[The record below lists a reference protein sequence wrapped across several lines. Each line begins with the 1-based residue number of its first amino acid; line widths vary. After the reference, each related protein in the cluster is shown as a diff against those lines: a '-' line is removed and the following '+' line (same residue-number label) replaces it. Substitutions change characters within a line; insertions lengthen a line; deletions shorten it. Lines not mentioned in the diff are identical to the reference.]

1 MSDPFRVL
9 LINPRATYAFE
20 IAQKRYPPL
29 NLLYLGTALRGA
41 GIEPRV
47 LDANALALSDE
58 EIAEATR
65 EFAPDLVGVPLY
77 TEIMAPVHRLV
88 SRLAEAVPGTRF
100 IFGGP
105 HASALPEHTI
115 ENYPQVDFVLRG
127 ESELSFPALCETL
140 RRGGALGEV
149 GGLSWR
155 KGDALVHNPD
165 AEFARAL
172 DAVGEPARDLVADV
186 YDRKRYYSLLV
197 RQRPVDTI
205 MTSRGCPFHCN
216 FCYNQNHTYRY
227 CSADHVLG
235 EIVSIR
241 QRGIRNI
248 EIVDDTFTFNR
259 DRAMDIFRRILA
271 EKLGISFRI
280 KSRVNVVDAEFL
292 ALARKAGAY
301 LIAYGC
307 ESGDDEMLRRMNKR
321 TKAEDNARAIRM
333 TKEAGIACH
342 TSWVLG
348 YPGETPESIG
358 RTVDFIVRTKPT
370 TAQVALLRPY
380 PQTVAYQEAKDAGLL
395 RGDWSVHSDEY
406 PWVQLPWVESRHELE
421 KVVQSAVRRVYY
433 RPYYVWQFGK
443 MVLAG
448 LNLTLA
454 RYAWQEM
461 RKTPGFLVRGKRVRS
476 GSV

>member
-1 MSDPFRVL
+1 MSDAFRVL
-9 LINPRATYAFE
+9 LINPRATYAYE
-20 IAQKRYPPL
+20 IAQKCYPPL
-29 NLLYLGTALRGA
+29 NLLYLATALRKA
-41 GIEPRV
+41 GVDPRV

-65 EFAPDLVGVPLY
+65 AFAPDLVGVPLY
-77 TEIMAPVHRLV
+77 TEIMASVYRLV

-100 IFGGP
+100 VFGGP
-105 HASALPEHTI
+105 HASALPEHVL
-115 ENYPQVDFVLRG
+115 NSYPQVDFVLRG
-127 ESELSFPALCETL
+127 ESELSLPVLCETL
-140 RRGGALGEV
+140 RRGGDLAEAP
-149 GGLSWR
+149 GLSWR
-155 KGDALVHNPD
+155 KGEAPVHNPD
-165 AEFARAL
+165 AEFARDL
-172 DAVGEPARDLVADV
+172 DAVGHPARDLVTDV
-186 YDRKRYYSLLV
+186 YERKLYYTLLV

-216 FCYNQNHTYRY
+216 FCYNQNHTYRHR
-227 CSADHVLG
+227 SADHVME
-235 EIVSIR
+235 EIAAIR
-241 QRGIRNI
+241 RRGVRNI

-259 DRAMDIFRRILA
+259 ERAMDIFRRIVD

-292 ALARKAGAY
+292 ATARKAGAY

-307 ESGDDEMLRRMNKR
+307 ESADDEMLRRMNKR
-321 TKAEDNARAIRM
+321 TRAEDNAKAIRM

-342 TSWVLG
+342 TSWVFG
-348 YPGETPESIG
+348 YPGETPESMA
-358 RTVDFIVRTKPT
+358 RTVDFIIRTKPT

-380 PQTVAYQEAKDAGLL
+380 PQTVAYQEAKEAGLL

-406 PWVQLPWVESRHELE
+406 PWAQLPWVESRQELE
-421 KVVQSAVRRVYY
+421 KHVQRAVRRIYY

-443 MVLAG
+443 MVLGG

-461 RKTPGFLVRGKRVRS
+461 RKNLAFVVKGRGRRA